1 MARDPQPQVAADE
14 KTEKNEGQAFFYRVK
29 KWPVRKGEKKPMKPN
44 ATAMGRAW
52 VNGTEYD
59 HLLVTTGSAS
69 ADGAANVK
77 GVRKP
82 MTPALCKQIKEKIEK
97 QWSGPNF
104 SQNMEVE
111 FRPVPKTE
119 PVEA

>member
-1 MARDPQPQVAADE
+1 MAKDEKPPVAAE
-14 KTEKNEGQAFFYRVK
+14 AKTEKDEGQAFFYRVK
-29 KWPVRKGEKKPMKPN
+29 RWPIRKGEKRPMKPN

-59 HLLVTTGSAS
+59 SLLLTTGQVS
-69 ADGAANVK
+69 GNGEANVK
-77 GVRKP
+77 EEAKP
-82 MTPALCKQIKEKIEK
+82 LTAALCKRIKEKIEK

-111 FRPVPKTE
+111 FRPVPKTQ
-119 PVEA
+119 PVE